1 MNFVRIEDLI
11 SDVKK
16 QDKVVFLLRHAER
29 RHITKDDA
37 QFGANVLLTEEGRS
51 QAFKLG
57 SVFPTIGE
65 ASYFSSPVGRCK
77 ETAAYIAKGRGDTGS
92 NSPVKLEVMD
102 ALGNFFVKD
111 FESYAESLKNNFYQQ
126 LLDYIKN
133 GEHPAFLP
141 LKETAEEFLNIM
153 LEKSY
158 DQWNFFLSHDA
169 WIVPCLSHFLNM
181 EFSLNRWM
189 NFLSGLAIIVS
200 PSGSKIYPVTGLKD
214 GYIYY

>member
-77 ETAAYIAKGRGDTGS
+77 ETAAYIAKGRGDTDS
-92 NSPVKLEVMD
+92 NSPEKIEVMH

-111 FESYAESLKNNFYQQ
+111 FESYAESLNNNFFQQ
-126 LLDYIKN
+126 LLDLVLVFILLLQY
-133 GEHPAFLP
+133 L
-141 LKETAEEFLNIM
+141 
-153 LEKSY
+153 
-158 DQWNFFLSHDA
+158 
-169 WIVPCLSHFLNM
+169 
-181 EFSLNRWM
+181 
-189 NFLSGLAIIVS
+189 
-200 PSGSKIYPVTGLKD
+200 
-214 GYIYY
+214 